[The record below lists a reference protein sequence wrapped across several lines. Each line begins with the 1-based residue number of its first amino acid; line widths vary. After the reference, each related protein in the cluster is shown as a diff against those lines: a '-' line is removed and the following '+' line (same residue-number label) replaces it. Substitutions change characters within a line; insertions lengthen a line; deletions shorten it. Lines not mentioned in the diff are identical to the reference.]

1 MAELSPDE
9 KVEVQLVIRGAN
21 AFLELEQRAS
31 EEVCDL
37 VDREDQY
44 ILWIVGLSS
53 GAIAGVSVA
62 PRFADISW
70 LEAAAVFT
78 CFGLSILSGAIYR
91 WMLYKL
97 ETADRMATFNKQSSL
112 TSVLFLASTAKT
124 AREITDAKAQV
135 KQIHEGKDPTYPQL
149 DQMAK
154 TWLRRANKLQ
164 FVPPGMFFLGVLA
177 LITVALVNWPSAP
190 QPLPKAKP
198 IPQLQ
203 KQKGTY

>member
-21 AFLELEQRAS
+21 AFLDLEQKAS

-37 VDREDQY
+37 VDREDKY

-53 GAIAGVSVA
+53 GAIAGVSAA
-62 PRFADISW
+62 PRLADISW

-78 CFGLSILSGAIYR
+78 FFGLSILSGAIYR
-91 WMLYKL
+91 WILYKL

-124 AREITDAKAQV
+124 AQEIADAKAQV
-135 KQIHEGKDPTYPQL
+135 KQIHEGKEPTYTQL
-149 DQMAK
+149 EQMAK
-154 TWLRRANKLQ
+154 TWLRRANTLQ
-164 FVPPGMFFLGVLA
+164 FVPPGMFFLGVLM
-177 LITVALVNWPSAP
+177 LITVALIIWPTAP
-190 QPLPKAKP
+190 QSSPIAKP
-198 IPQLQ
+198 IPRLQ
-203 KQKGTY
+203 QKGSY